1 MEENKSL
8 QISEV
13 LKLVKTYWSVIW
25 RNKWWVILG
34 AFLLSAIMVTNAWL
48 TPKKYSAPL
57 TFVINEDDGGG
68 VGGIGAVLGELG
80 FGGSKAG
87 HNYEKIS
94 QLATSRLILGKALTY
109 GVQINGKYDY
119 LGNHLMDILEI
130 PLTSK
135 NGNIDLTGFR
145 FQVSRDSMYPSQ
157 QELAILLLSKKL
169 KGDPSN
175 GVEGLVSIDYD
186 DESSFLKIVGK
197 TTVPELSIALANS
210 LYDVLSEFYISNTIE
225 KQKAT
230 YEHVRN
236 KADSIFGEL
245 RAAEQQLARFQD
257 QGKSIILSTNKLPRQ
272 QLARKVEM
280 LYIMYGEAI
289 KNQERAEFLLSSA
302 TPYFQ
307 VIDRPLGPFQPTGKS
322 RMRALIVGGILGG
335 LLSMAFFSG
344 RHWLVEKLQE
354 ERLAIVV

>member
-1 MEENKSL
+1 MEESKPL
-8 QISEV
+8 QISEL
-13 LKLVKTYWSVIW
+13 LKLIKTYWSIVW
-25 RNKWWVILG
+25 RNKWYVVGGGILLAG
-34 AFLLSAIMVTNAWL
+34 LLVTQAWL

-94 QLATSRLILGKALTY
+94 QLATSRLILGKALTT
-109 GVQINGKYDY
+109 QIEVNGQMDY
-119 LGNHLMDILEI
+119 VGNHVITLLEI
-130 PLTSK
+130 PMVSK
-135 NGNIDLTGFR
+135 VGNVDLTGFR
-145 FQVSRDSMYPSQ
+145 FTNKRDSTYVN
-157 QELAILLLSKKL
+157 QEAQAILILAKKL
-169 KGDPSN
+169 KGDPTN
-175 GVEGLVSIDYD
+175 GVEGLISIDYD

-230 YEHVRN
+230 YEHVRD

-245 RAAEQQLARFQD
+245 RAAEAQLARFQD
-257 QGKSIILSTNKLPRQ
+257 QGKSIILSTNKLPKQ

-307 VIDRPLGPFQPTGKS
+307 VIDRPMGPFQPTGKS
-322 RMRALIVGGILGG
+322 RMKALIIGGILGG
-335 LLSMAFFSG
+335 LLAIAIIIG
-344 RHWLVEKLQE
+344 RHWLMDRLEA
-354 ERLAIVV
+354 ERLEG

>member
-1 MEENKSL
+1 MADNKPL

-13 LKLVKTYWSVIW
+13 LNSLKTYWTIVW
-25 RNKWWVILG
+25 QNKWWIVLG
-34 AFLLSAIMVTNAWL
+34 SVLLSAILVTDAWL

-80 FGGSKAG
+80 FGGSKSG

-94 QLATSRLILGKALTY
+94 QLATSRLILGQTLKTKTT
-109 GVQINGKYDY
+109 INGHDDF
-119 LGNHLMDILEI
+119 LGNHLINLLDE
-130 PLTSK
+130 PLSTK
-135 NGNIDLTGFR
+135 NGDVDINGFQ
-145 FQVSRDSMYPSQ
+145 FKSSNDSLYLQ
-157 QELAILLLSKKL
+157 KEALAVLVLSKKL
-169 KGDPSN
+169 KGAPDK

-186 DESSFLKIVGK
+186 DESSFLQIVGK
-197 TTVPELSIALANS
+197 TEYQELSIGLANA
-210 LYDVLSEFYISNTIE
+210 LYDVLSEFYIKNTIE

-230 YEHVRN
+230 YEHVRQ
-236 KADSIFGEL
+236 KADSIFAEL
-245 RAAEQQLARFQD
+245 RGAEQQLARFQD
-257 QGKSIILSTNKLPRQ
+257 QGKSIILSTNKLPKQ

-307 VIDRPLGPFQPTGKS
+307 VIDRPMGPFQPIGKS
-322 RMRALIVGGILGG
+322 RLKAAIMGGVLGGFLAIALIVG
-335 LLSMAFFSG
+335 
-344 RHWLVEKLQE
+344 RHWLLEKLE
-354 ERLAIVV
+354 AERLEG